1 MSSASS
7 AHCAVEALDPGR
19 SFPRADLHIA
29 QLPSFRVR
37 LTKFRGEFTVLA
49 RGPGLLKEEPILRDL
64 KCVHA
69 PRFAN
74 SSAVTI
80 VLSTDFVSGNSDIE
94 PKRKSR
100 HVVTGKSRMIWRILL
115 SVVRKFT

>member
-1 MSSASS
+1 MSSASY

-29 QLPSFRVR
+29 QLPTFRVR
-37 LTKFRGEFTVLA
+37 LTKFSGEFTVLA
-49 RGPGLLKEEPILRDL
+49 PKRARTSERRTDLRDL
-64 KCVHA
+64 KRVHA

-80 VLSTDFVSGNSDIE
+80 VLRTDFVSGHSE
-94 PKRKSR
+94 TAPKRKSR
-100 HVVTGKSRMIWRILL
+100 HVVTGKSRMIWR
-115 SVVRKFT
+115 